1 MDAVAASLVGGVS
14 MLGGEGAAWMSVVG
28 ALIIGF
34 LRNALDMLAIDPFYQ
49 NLFIGAAIIL
59 LWASACLTKIKS
71 WRKRKYS
78 RGG

>member
-1 MDAVAASLVGGVS
+1 

-49 NLFIGAAIIL
+49 NLVVGAAIIL
-59 LWASACLTKIKS
+59 VVGVSVYRRNKELKLAKVF
-71 WRKRKYS
+71 
-78 RGG
+78 